1 MHSIEIITLRAACG
15 KKVDHRFMGL
25 LDAEG
30 DIDDLKEVRIYF
42 HADLDTD
49 MSIHLHWQTDE
60 PIRQRST
67 FGIRL
72 AQLLKDYGLINHDL
86 WIEEER
92 K

>member
-15 KKVDHRFMGL
+15 KKPDHRFMGL
-25 LDAEG
+25 LDVAG
-30 DIDDLKEVRIYF
+30 DISDLEEIRIYF

-60 PIRQRST
+60 PSRQQSAV
-67 FGIRL
+67 GVRL
-72 AQLLKDYGLINHDL
+72 AQLLKDYGLVNYDL